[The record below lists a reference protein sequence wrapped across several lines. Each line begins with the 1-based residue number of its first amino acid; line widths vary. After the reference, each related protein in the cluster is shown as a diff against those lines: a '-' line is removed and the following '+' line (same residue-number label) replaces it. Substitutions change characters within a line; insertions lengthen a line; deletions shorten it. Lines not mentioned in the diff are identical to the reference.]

1 MYLQGAWKGSGR
13 CQVQVSQNSS
23 SQDSSSQDRSGQDR
37 SSQDRSSQDR
47 SSRDRWSQ
55 ARSSQDSLIQDRSS
69 QDWSCQDRSSKDR
82 ASQDR
87 SSQKRSGQDRSCQD
101 MTNQVRSKKFYGK
114 KKLTCLNDQANSCLI
129 HFFHCYCFLLTA
141 CCLLLEILRNSSLQT
156 FFWSSLKLRSCATA
170 QLLLWKQYGP
180 EKRSELKGWVVLT
193 AWNTAQQQSQN
204 IFLEQSESQK
214 LRNSA
219 TKILIQ
225 LALN

>member
-1 MYLQGAWKGSGR
+1 MFAYCKEDSGEYKE
-13 CQVQVSQNSS
+13 SQLKARSG
-23 SQDSSSQDRSGQDR
+23 QDRCIQDR

-129 HFFHCYCFLLTA
+129 HFLHCYCFLSVSKHFSGA
-141 CCLLLEILRNSSLQT
+141 VWI
-156 FFWSSLKLRSCATA
+156 
-170 QLLLWKQYGP
+170 
-180 EKRSELKGWVVLT
+180 SEA
-193 AWNTAQQQSQN
+193 AWNTAQQPSQN
-204 IFLEQSESQK
+204 IFLKQY
-214 LRNSA
+214 
-219 TKILIQ
+219 
-225 LALN
+225 

>member
-1 MYLQGAWKGSGR
+1 MYLQGAWKRSGR
-13 CQVQVSQNSS
+13 CQNSS

-114 KKLTCLNDQANSCLI
+114 KKLTCLNDQALI
-129 HFFHCYCFLLTA
+129 AWFISSTA
-141 CCLLLEILRNSSLQT
+141 TASCLLLAAYC
-156 FFWSSLKLRSCATA
+156 LKYCATA
-170 QLLLWKQYGP
+170 VSKHF
-180 EKRSELKGWVVLT
+180 SEAV
-193 AWNTAQQQSQN
+193 WNSEAAQQ
-204 IFLEQSESQK
+204 
-214 LRNSA
+214 RNCFFENNMVPKNVLS
-219 TKILIQ
+219 
-225 LALN
+225 